1 MERLAIARDEPML
14 RRSAEG
20 GAVSLVVGRVTTDHG
35 VHGVEIEVGI
45 ELLPALVG
53 FGCLV
58 RPIAGDRVLAARTP
72 GGVFLLSVLERLA
85 PDSATLSLPSGGA
98 LFIEAEDIG
107 LVARREFSL
116 DARAVSLRSQKFT
129 IVADALS
136 LLARTANW
144 IADRLRVSTKTQ
156 ETVADTISS
165 KSLDRVSIV
174 ERADVLTAQTLSQT
188 ISGVAIT
195 TAPIAAIAASE
206 DLRLDAKRVTVG

>member
-1 MERLAIARDEPML
+1 MNERMF
-14 RRSAEG
+14 RRSTEG
-20 GAVSLVVGRVTTDHG
+20 GAVSLVVGKVTADHG
-35 VHGVEIEVGI
+35 VNGVEIEVGA
-45 ELLPALVG
+45 ELLSALVG

-72 GGVFLLSVLERLA
+72 GGVFLLSVLERLV
-85 PDSATLSLPSGGA
+85 PDSATLSLPSGGS
-98 LFIEAEDIG
+98 LVVEAEDIG

-116 DARAVSLRSQKFT
+116 DARAVSLRSQKFNV
-129 IVADALS
+129 IADALT
-136 LLARTANW
+136 LLARSANW
-144 IADRLRVSTKTQ
+144 VADQLRVTTKTQ

-174 ERADVLTAQTLSQT
+174 ERADMLTAHTLSQT
-188 ISGVAIT
+188 VNGVAIT